1 MKARSVVVGVVA
13 SGAMLFAGAS
23 GASANISWCL
33 EDPPVQVQT
42 ASGSNLTV
50 NTAVSVPQFQ
60 AKYIGDVVIDAVTQS
75 DGAGG
80 TLITLYVSVPTT
92 ISVAKITATVKK
104 YKVITESTTIAGGGS
119 AVLQLDVP
127 AA

>member
-13 SGAMLFAGAS
+13 SGAMLFAGAG
-23 GASANISWCL
+23 GASANIAWCL

-92 ISVAKITATVKK
+92 ISVANITATVKK
-104 YKVITESTTIAGGGS
+104 YKTSTSTTVAGGGS